1 MAFETEDEFES
12 HQSQRRLALSTI
24 DELTQTKLDLLEA
37 GKEVPRFINL
47 AISYLNKKYLTQEKV
62 ISDFLIKNKMRNSPT
77 RVTKNECLKI
87 CNAT

>member
-47 AISYLNKKYLTQEKV
+47 AISYLNKK
-62 ISDFLIKNKMRNSPT
+62 S
-77 RVTKNECLKI
+77 
-87 CNAT
+87 